1 MKQFAP
7 VFLFFRQD
15 FQCMFLQKEAI
26 GGGNVNH
33 ELLFFRHKMRRYA
46 GKALPLQKGFIT

>member
-7 VFLFFRQD
+7 FFLFFRQD

-26 GGGNVNH
+26 GGGNVSH
-33 ELLFFRHKMRRYA
+33 ELLSFRHKRRRYA
-46 GKALPLQKGFIT
+46 EKALPLQKGFIT

>member
-7 VFLFFRQD
+7 FFLFFRQD

-26 GGGNVNH
+26 GGGNGNH
-33 ELLFFRHKMRRYA
+33 ELLFFRHKRRKKKK
-46 GKALPLQKGFIT
+46 KALPLQKGIIT

>member
-1 MKQFAP
+1 MKHFAP
-7 VFLFFRQD
+7 FFLLFRQD

-33 ELLFFRHKMRRYA
+33 ELQFFRHKRRRYA
-46 GKALPLQKGFIT
+46 EKALPLQKGFPN